1 MIDDDSF
8 LSKGI
13 GLRRKID
20 TGYSADVRVH
30 VSFPFLNQACTDD
43 KPYYSKYDNC
53 SMDCTRSSKQY
64 FANCGTMF
72 YHRIT

>member
-30 VSFPFLNQACTDD
+30 VSFPF
-43 KPYYSKYDNC
+43 
-53 SMDCTRSSKQY
+53 
-64 FANCGTMF
+64 
-72 YHRIT
+72 